1 MHVSNLLSRRNS
13 KLLKR
18 IVSPEMSDNE
28 LAKMKDNKRL
38 ASHLHAY
45 THGIN
50 SDPMTMFAILFSA
63 IIHDVDHPGVSN
75 KQFSEEHPLIGERY
89 RHKSVAEQ
97 NSLDVAWDV
106 LMDSRFRELREY
118 VFETATELARF
129 RQIVVNTVLATDIF
143 DPELNELR
151 KKRWNRAFAES
162 SASADTQDARATV
175 VIEHIMQASDVC
187 HTMQHW
193 HVYQRHNKNL
203 FEEILVAY
211 RQGRCAA
218 NPAEFWY
225 EGELK
230 FFDNYI
236 IPLAQKLKDCNVF
249 GVSSDECL
257 NYALRNRAE
266 WADRGRAVVAEYIQA
281 FPVGHSVMRHINK
294 TPFEEE
300 KAEEV

>member
-1 MHVSNLLSRRNS
+1 MGHFDGFTVPELS
-13 KLLKR
+13 
-18 IVSPEMSDNE
+18 
-28 LAKMKDNKRL
+28 
-38 ASHLHAY
+38 
-45 THGIN
+45 
-50 SDPMTMFAILFSA
+50 
-63 IIHDVDHPGVSN
+63 
-75 KQFSEEHPLIGERY
+75 
-89 RHKSVAEQ
+89 
-97 NSLDVAWDV
+97 
-106 LMDSRFRELREY
+106 
-118 VFETATELARF
+118 RF

-151 KKRWNRAFAES
+151 KKRWNHAFAES
-162 SASADTQDARATV
+162 TTSAGTEDARATV

-203 FEEILVAY
+203 FEEIHTAY

-225 EGELK
+225 QGELK

-281 FPVGHSVMRHINK
+281 FPLEHRMMKHTQK
-294 TPFEEE
+294 TSFEEE
-300 KAEEV
+300 KTEEV